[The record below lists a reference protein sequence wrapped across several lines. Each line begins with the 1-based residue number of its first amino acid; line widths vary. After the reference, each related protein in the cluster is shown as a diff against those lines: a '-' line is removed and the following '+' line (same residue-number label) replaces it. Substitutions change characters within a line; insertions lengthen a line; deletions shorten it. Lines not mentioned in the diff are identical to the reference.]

1 MALFTKDDLK
11 YKYNWSADKGD
22 NPKLKGEPD
31 KSLLDRT
38 EGYEVLYMVQKLMS
52 TWDFKQVTSG
62 NKIEDKIK
70 AVPSNI
76 HSQEKIKEWI
86 HTNWN

>member
-1 MALFTKDDLK
+1 MALFTKEDLK
-11 YKYNWSADKGD
+11 HKYNWSADKGD

-31 KSLLDRT
+31 RSLLDRT
-38 EGYEVLYMVQKLMS
+38 EGYEVLYMVQKLM
-52 TWDFKQVTSG
+52 TAWQLKQKESG

-70 AVPSNI
+70 AAPSNI

-86 HTNWN
+86 YANWK